1 MTHITIKNVGP
12 IKNVEFDLNKVNVFM
27 GPQSSGKST
36 IAKIISYCS
45 WYEKNYI
52 LESKS
57 LKDFYSELLEFHN
70 LEDTYFNDDSYIEYQ
85 SKNCHIVFNGS
96 DKKDVKKTAIV
107 DFDNIFK
114 NEKIEY
120 IPAERNVV
128 AISGIGEYN
137 KTNNNILG
145 FLYDWFEA
153 KREKKKDSLF
163 ALPLQTLGSIRYY
176 YSQED
181 DTDHLIIEKDKE
193 IRLQHSSSGLIS
205 VTPLLIVF
213 DYCLN
218 GVYLKDR
225 LKSPFEK
232 INIDSKVEHF
242 DKEIRDGIE
251 KIINQIKDTRI
262 KVNEAKD
269 RLAKLSYKED
279 DMPVQ
284 LKGEVEQLKM
294 ELAELEKYTDLSQ
307 NELIKTIGYVAN
319 YCYSK
324 VIIEE
329 PELNLFPNTQQELM
343 YYMLSLLNSDERDHQ
358 LVLTTHSP
366 YILFSLNNCMMGGLV
381 KNNIPEED
389 KNSFASHHAW
399 IDPKEVSIWEI
410 EKGEIRRIQDKDGIL
425 EDNYLNKAYKENSA
439 EYMSLLNYFE
449 DEE

>member
-12 IKNVEFDLNKVNVFM
+12 IKDVELDLNKINVFM

-52 LESKS
+52 LEAKA

-70 LEDTYFNDDSYIEYQ
+70 LEDSYFSDDSYIEYK
-85 SKNCHIVFNGS
+85 STNCHIVFNGS
-96 DKKDVKKTAIV
+96 DKKSVKKTA
-107 DFDNIFK
+107 DLGSDNVFK

-137 KTNNNILG
+137 KAHNNILG

-153 KREKKKDSLF
+153 KREKKKERQFIMPIKS
-163 ALPLQTLGSIRYY
+163 LGSVSYY

-181 DTDHLIIEKDKE
+181 DTDNVQIEENKN

-205 VTPLLIVF
+205 ITPLLIVY
-213 DYCLN
+213 DYVLN
-218 GVYLKDR
+218 GVYSKKR
-225 LKSPFEK
+225 IKTPFEIVNLK
-232 INIDSKVEHF
+232 PKLDSYDEGL
-242 DKEIRDGIE
+242 KERLVRMMNE
-251 KIINQIKDTRI
+251 MEETRSRLN
-262 KVNEAKD
+262 KAK
-269 RLAKLSYKED
+269 AIFKEVGGSMD
-279 DMPVQ
+279 DNVTMSVR
-284 LKGEVEQLKM
+284 
-294 ELAELEKYTDLSQ
+294 AELEDIEKAVDKLQ
-307 NELIKTIGYVAN
+307 NEFNIEIGIDADYN
-319 YCYSK
+319 YSK

-329 PELNLFPNTQQELM
+329 PELNLFPNTQMDLV
-343 YYMLSLLNSDERDHQ
+343 YYMLSELNTSQRDHQ

-381 KNNIPEED
+381 KDNIPEKERE
-389 KNSFASHHAW
+389 SFASRNAW
-399 IDPKEVSIWEI
+399 IDPQKVSIYEI
-410 EKGEIRRIQDKDGIL
+410 HDGSLKSIQDEDGII

-439 EYMSLLNYFE
+439 EYLSLLNYFE
-449 DEE
+449 DEK